1 MKVLNIFA
9 AISISGLSIA
19 EGTSNNKVVDA
30 IPPSTRS
37 RGGTD
42 KLFSEE
48 ETAEF
53 NKLFKDLMGS
63 TPAIILRL
71 EAHRSLKHLVKRFTL

>member
-1 MKVLNIFA
+1 MKIPNIFA

-19 EGTSNNKVVDA
+19 EGTSNNEVVDV

-42 KLFSEE
+42 KFLSGEE

-53 NKLFKDLMGS
+53 KELFKDLINSTKMIL
-63 TPAIILRL
+63 TPAIMSRL
-71 EAHRSLKHLVKRFTL
+71 EAH

>member
-1 MKVLNIFA
+1 MKILNIFA
-9 AISISGLSIA
+9 AIFISGLSIA
-19 EGTSNNKVVDA
+19 EGTSNNEVVDV

-42 KLFSEE
+42 KFLSEK

-53 NKLFKDLMGS
+53 NKLFKDLINSTKMIS
-63 TPAIILRL
+63 TPAIMSRL
-71 EAHRSLKHLVKRFTL
+71 EAH